1 MSYSKENIL
10 QSLGTVEDP
19 DFKKD
24 LVSLKMIEDLNV
36 DGKEISFTIVLT
48 TPACPLKEKLK
59 NDCIEAL
66 QRDID
71 AEAIVLVNFTSRV
84 TSLRDAQ
91 VNILP
96 NVKNILCVTSGKGGV
111 GKSTVSVNLAYALAK
126 QGARVGL
133 IDADIH
139 GPSIPTMLGLQGQ
152 KPQVREI
159 IGKHYILPIEKEG
172 VKVLSIGLLVDERQ
186 AVVWRGPMVTAAL
199 KQFITDVTWGKL
211 DYLIIDMPPG
221 TGDVHITMAQTV
233 PLTGAVIVTT
243 PQEVALADARKAIG
257 MFQLPDIKVPI
268 IGIIENMSFFSPPEL
283 PENKYYIF
291 GEGGGRKV
299 AREYEVPFLGEVPIL
314 EAIRRGGD
322 KGSPIV
328 IQDDAGELGDSFME
342 IAQSTAQQIAI
353 KNAAKMEETAIP
365 NHE

>member
-1 MSYSKENIL
+1 MEYSKEKIYAA
-10 QSLGTVEDP
+10 LGTVEDP

-24 LVSLKMIEDLNV
+24 LVSLEMIDKLSIN
-36 DGKEISFTIVLT
+36 GKEVSFTIVLT

-59 NDCIEAL
+59 NDCIEAIH
-66 QRDID
+66 RDVD
-71 AEAIVLVNFTSRV
+71 PEAIVIVDFTSKV
-84 TSLRDAQ
+84 TSTRDAS

-96 NVKNILCVTSGKGGV
+96 NVKNIVCVTSGKGGV

-159 IGKHYILPIEKEG
+159 KGKHYILPLEKDG

-186 AVVWRGPMVTAAL
+186 AVVWRGPMVTSAL

-221 TGDVHITMAQTV
+221 TGDVHITMVQTV
-233 PLTGAVIVTT
+233 PMTGAVVVTT
-243 PQEVALADARKAIG
+243 PQDVALADARKAIG
-257 MFQLPDIKVPI
+257 MFGLPNINVPV
-268 IGIIENMSFFSPPEL
+268 IGIVENMSFFSPPEL
-283 PENKYYIF
+283 PEKKYYIF
-291 GEGGGRKV
+291 GKEGGRKV
-299 AREYEVPFLGEVPIL
+299 ASEYEVPFLGQVPIV
-314 EAIRRGGD
+314 EQIREGGD
-322 KGSPIV
+322 SGKPVVQYDSESP
-328 IQDDAGELGDSFME
+328 AAEAFME
-342 IAQSTAQQIAI
+342 MAQITAQQIAI
-353 KNAAKMEETAIP
+353 QNAKKEELTESV
-365 NHE
+365 N

>member
-1 MSYSKENIL
+1 MAYSNEKIL
-10 QSLGTVEDP
+10 HSLGTVEDP

-24 LVSLKMIEDLNV
+24 LVSLKMIEDLEVN
-36 DGKEISFTIVLT
+36 GKEISFTIVLT

-59 NDCIEAL
+59 NDCIEAIH
-66 QRDID
+66 RDID
-71 AEAIVLVNFTSRV
+71 PEAMVIVNFTSRV

-96 NVKNILCVTSGKGGV
+96 NVKNIICVTSGKGGV
-111 GKSTVSVNLAYALAK
+111 GKSTVSVNLAFALAK
-126 QGARVGL
+126 QGAGVGL

-139 GPSIPTMLGLQGQ
+139 GPSIPTMLSLQGQ

-159 IGKHYILPIEKEG
+159 KGKHYILPIEKDG
-172 VKVLSIGLLVDERQ
+172 VKVLSIGFLVDERQ

-243 PQEVALADARKAIG
+243 PQDVALADARKAIG

-268 IGIIENMSFFSPPEL
+268 IGIVENMSYFSPPEL
-283 PENKYYIF
+283 PHNKYYIF
-291 GEGGGRKV
+291 GKGGGRKV
-299 AREYEVPFLGEVPIL
+299 ANEYEVPFLGEVPIL
-314 EAIRRGGD
+314 EAIRQGGD
-322 KGSPIV
+322 SGKPIV
-328 IQDDAGELGDSFME
+328 VQSTAGNLGEAFMNL
-342 IAQSTAQQIAI
+342 AQTTAQQIAI
-353 KNAAKMEETAIP
+353 KNAMKIKEEALS
-365 NHE
+365 NEQ